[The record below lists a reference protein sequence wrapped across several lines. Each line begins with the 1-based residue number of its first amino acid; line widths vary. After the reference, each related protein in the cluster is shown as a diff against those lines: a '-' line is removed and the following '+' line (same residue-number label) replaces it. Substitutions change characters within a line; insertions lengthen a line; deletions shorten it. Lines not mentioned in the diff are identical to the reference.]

1 MGTTSIA
8 GKSLLATLPALANA
22 ARDTDGAL
30 RSIYCSR
37 VQLYDGSMLVGKM
50 RGWAEAVARA
60 REIWPEIP
68 AWAYEIAAETEAPAN
83 TYGEAEWFSV
93 HPATAAEQ
101 AVRAAC
107 AKGWRFTRRHL

>member
-1 MGTTSIA
+1 
-8 GKSLLATLPALANA
+8 
-22 ARDTDGAL
+22 
-30 RSIYCSR
+30 
-37 VQLYDGSMLVGKM
+37 MLVGKM

-60 REIWPEIP
+60 RELWPDIP
-68 AWAYEIAAETEAPAN
+68 AWAFEIAAETEAPAN

-93 HPATAAEQ
+93 HPSTAAEH